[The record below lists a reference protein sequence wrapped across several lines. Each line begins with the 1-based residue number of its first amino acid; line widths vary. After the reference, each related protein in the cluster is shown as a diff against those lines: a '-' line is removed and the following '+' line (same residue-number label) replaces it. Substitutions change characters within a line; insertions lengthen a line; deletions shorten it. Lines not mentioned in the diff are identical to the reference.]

1 MSSSKILSV
10 ILAAGESRRMGFPK
24 PLLEYQGR
32 SFLRHIIE
40 THQAAHL
47 PCCVV
52 LGYQREEIEK
62 RTDLSSVTVLVNPTP
77 SRGPLSS
84 LQIALEHAAGSSA
97 LILHPVDHPLV
108 RSRTLISLVESHR
121 RIPHCIVIPRFR
133 EKKGHPVLFPRR
145 FYSDLKQ
152 APLEQGAR
160 SVVHENLASTLH
172 LPVEDP
178 GILQDVDTP
187 AEFQNLQLKLKK
199 NFT

>member
-1 MSSSKILSV
+1 
-10 ILAAGESRRMGFPK
+10 MGFPK
-24 PLLEYQGR
+24 PLLEYQGK
-32 SFLRHIIE
+32 SFLRHVIE
-40 THQAAHL
+40 THQAAQL

-52 LGYQREEIEK
+52 LGHHRKEIEK

-84 LQIALEHAAGSSA
+84 LQIALEHAAGTSA

-108 RSRTLISLVESHR
+108 RSSTLISLVEFHR
-121 RIPHCIVIPRFR
+121 RVPHSIVIPQFR
-133 EKKGHPVLFPRR
+133 GQKGHPVLFPSC

-160 SVVHENLASTLH
+160 WVVHKNIASTSH

-178 GILQDVDTP
+178 GIVQDIDTP
-187 AEFQNLQLKLKK
+187 DEFQNLKRITLCL
-199 NFT
+199 FVPLCVLVSLW